1 MDKEVI
7 LEDVRGLNK
16 ENQLLEGIINIML
29 KPHEIQAVR
38 AAAMYNE
45 EKQDWRIPPFYMK
58 SKQLVL
64 PKLNDNQS
72 L

>member
-1 MDKEVI
+1 
-7 LEDVRGLNK
+7 VRSLNK
-16 ENQLLEGIINIML
+16 ENQILEGVINMML
-29 KPHEIQAVR
+29 RPHEIEAVR
-38 AAAMYNE
+38 AASVYND
-45 EKQDWRIPPFYMK
+45 EKQEWRIPPFYLK